1 MKDLSDNYSF
11 ILILILLTITM
22 FSPDALA
29 NPDVLQQQRFAEK
42 VLEFI
47 MTFNR

>member
-11 ILILILLTITM
+11 IFILILLTIAM

-29 NPDVLQQQRFAEK
+29 NSDVLQQQRFAEK